1 MTHAV
6 IFVASFFVI
15 LAGSELFT
23 NGIEWMGEKLGI
35 AEAAVGSLLAA
46 VGTALPETLIPAVA
60 LLTNWGDSGAHR
72 AVGTGAIIG
81 APLMLS
87 TVAPFVMGTA
97 VLAYRKRRNRIVL
110 EVRYRDAKRDFDFFL
125 PIFLAVILTG
135 LGYFNQ
141 TARNA
146 LAIGALLL
154 YALYCVFMLGI
165 QRSSEAKV
173 EHGLY
178 LEMLARGNPV
188 NPRAWLVAIQ
198 VIAGAAAILLGAEQF
213 VDSIVR
219 LAAQAHINPG
229 LLSLII
235 SPFATE
241 LPEKYNSVVWI
252 RQGKD
257 HLAFANISG
266 AMVFQSCIPVAL
278 GLVFTPWHLS
288 GAELLAGGVALVCT
302 SLLYINLRKGALSTG
317 SLMLGGAAYIGFLLA
332 LAILSGL

>member
-1 MTHAV
+1 MTHAFLF
-6 IFVASFFVI
+6 IASFFVI

-23 NGIEWMGEKLGI
+23 NGIEWAGEKLGV

-60 LLTNWGDSGAHR
+60 LLSSRGDGGAHH

-87 TVAPFVMGTA
+87 TVAPFVMGIA
-97 VLAYRKRRNRIVL
+97 LLKYRKRRKQSRLQVPFA
-110 EVRYRDAKRDFDFFL
+110 DAKRDFDFFL
-125 PIFLAVILTG
+125 PVFLLVILFG
-135 LGYFNQ
+135 LGHFTQ
-141 TARNA
+141 QIRSV
-146 LAIGALLL
+146 LAIGLLL
-154 YALYCVFMLGI
+154 VYALYCVFMLRI
-165 QRSSEAKV
+165 QRDQAAEV

-178 LEMLARGNPV
+178 LERLVRGNPLK
-188 NPRAWLVAIQ
+188 PRTLLVLLQ
-198 VIAGAAAILLGAEQF
+198 VIAGTGAILLGAEQF

-219 LAAQAHINPG
+219 FASHAHINPG

-241 LPEKYNSVVWI
+241 LPEKYNSVIWI
-252 RQGKD
+252 RRGKD

-278 GLVFTPWHLS
+278 GLTFTTWHLS
-288 GAELLAGGVALVCT
+288 GAELIAGGVALASTV
-302 SLLYINLRKGALSTG
+302 LLYFNVSRGALRAG
-317 SLMLGGAAYIGFLLA
+317 SLMIGGAGYLCFLLA
-332 LAILSGL
+332 VLMQGGF